1 MDLQRSDYLKAIAF
15 GLVIICTSVLV
26 ALDKVSSDT
35 FKSLVLIL
43 APSPLFSFEKKG
55 GSDEA
60 GK

>member
-1 MDLQRSDYLKAIAF
+1 MKLDPSDYLKAAAF
-15 GLVIICTSVLV
+15 SVVIICTSVLV
-26 ALDKVSSDT
+26 ALDKVSADT

-43 APSPLFSFEKKG
+43 APSPLFSFENKG